1 MRASFFFSH
10 LAREARGQRW
20 RVVFFVACLAI
31 GVAAVVAVASLAT
44 GFDRSLRGEARQL
57 LGADLAIESWRPIPP
72 EVEATLTAIP
82 GSALAR
88 IEETVTLV
96 AGPARADGRPGPS
109 RLVELKAVESGYP
122 FYGEVALAP
131 PGRLADALDP
141 AGAVAQPD
149 LLRALGIGIGDEL
162 AVGGSRFVV
171 RAEVTAEPDRIGGA
185 FSLGPRLFLSREGL
199 AKTGLVARGSRVEN
213 KLLWKAPETW
223 KADELAALAKRLKDD
238 AGASYRV
245 ETYTEAQPQ
254 LRRGIRRAESFLGL
268 VALLSLLAGGIGV
281 AQTVRAWLE
290 GRLDAIAVLKCLGVR
305 PREVLWLY
313 LGQTVALGLFGSL
326 VGALLGVLVQLALP
340 ALLGPL
346 VPAGV
351 VQPWQPGAILRGLGL
366 GTAVAAIFCL
376 GPLSS
381 LLQVPPARV
390 LRRNAEP
397 LAQNRIARWAIP
409 LVLGAGIFGLA
420 TFQADSVPAGLGFTA
435 GIGVAGGLLTLAA
448 WGLIRLARH
457 LRDRLAGGPIQLTQ
471 GLAALTRPGAG
482 TLGAIVALG
491 LGVLVVLA
499 TFLVE
504 DRLAGRLEAELPQ
517 DAPNLFLIDIQ
528 PQQWPGVSELLT
540 RYGALRQESVPVI
553 TARLAAIDGASTE
566 ALAKTRRG
574 GQRWALTREQRLT
587 YLDQLPADNEV
598 VEGELFADPDQLEI
612 SVEKEFAQELG
623 IAVGSL
629 LAFDIQGVTLDL
641 VVTSLR
647 TVNWEGFGLNF
658 YLVAEPAALAEA
670 PQQRVAA
677 VRLPEEAEQDFQDD
691 LAARYP
697 NVTLI
702 NLREILTKVAAV
714 LRRISLGV
722 RLLGSF
728 TTLAGIAILGGAV
741 SASAA
746 RRGREV
752 ALLKTLGMTRW
763 GVAGSFAVEYA
774 LTGLVAG
781 GIGAVG
787 AGALAWVVL
796 TRRMEVPWE
805 TSPWPFLAALGI
817 TIALA
822 TVAGLLASARALAE
836 RPIEVLRGEG

>member
-20 RVVFFVACLAI
+20 RVVFFVACLAV

-72 EVEATLTAIP
+72 EVETTLAAIP
-82 GSALAR
+82 GSALSR

-96 AGPARADGRPGPS
+96 AGPPREDGRPGPS
-109 RLVELKAVESGYP
+109 RLVELKAVEPGYP
-122 FYGEVALAP
+122 FYGEVALEP
-131 PGRLADALDP
+131 PGRLTEVLDAE
-141 AGAVAQPD
+141 GAVAQPD
-149 LLRALGIGIGDEL
+149 LLRALGVGVGDPL
-162 AVGGSRFVV
+162 AVGGARFVV
-171 RAEVTAEPDRIGGA
+171 RAEVISEPDRIGGA

-199 AKTGLVARGSRVEN
+199 ARTGLVARGSRVEN
-213 KLLWKAPETW
+213 KLLWKAPATW
-223 KADELAALAKRLKDD
+223 RADELSPLAKRLKDQ

-245 ETYTEAQPQ
+245 ETYTEAQPE

-313 LGQTVALGLFGSL
+313 VGQTVALGLFGSL

-340 ALLGPL
+340 AALGPL

-351 VQPWQPGAILRGLGL
+351 VQPWQPAAILRGLGL
-366 GTAVAAIFCL
+366 GTLVAAIFCL
-376 GPLSS
+376 GPLTA

-390 LRRNAEP
+390 LRRNAERLP
-397 LAQNRIARWAIP
+397 SNRVTRWAIP
-409 LVLGAGIFGLA
+409 SVLGAGIFGLA
-420 TFQADSVPAGLGFTA
+420 SFQAQSVLAGLGFTA
-435 GIGVAGGLLTLAA
+435 GIAVAGGLLTLAA
-448 WGLIRLARH
+448 WGLIRLARR
-457 LRDRLAGGPIQLTQ
+457 LRDRLPSGSIQLTQ
-471 GLAALTRPGAG
+471 GLAALTRPGSG

-504 DRLAGRLEAELPQ
+504 DRLAGRLEAELPK

-528 PQQWPGVSELLT
+528 PQQWQGVAALLAAH
-540 RYGALRQESVPVI
+540 GSLRQDSVPVI

-566 ALAKTRRG
+566 ELARTRRG

-598 VEGELFADPDQLEI
+598 VEGKLFDDARQLEV
-612 SVEKEFAQELG
+612 SVEQEYARELG
-623 IAVGSL
+623 LSLGSL
-629 LAFDIQGVTLDL
+629 LTFDIQGVTLDL
-641 VVTSLR
+641 AVTSLR

-658 YLVAEPAALAEA
+658 YLIAEPAALADA

-677 VRLPEEAEQDFQDD
+677 VRLPDDREQAFQDE
-691 LAARYP
+691 LAFLYP

-702 NLREILTKVAAV
+702 NVREILTKVAEV

-728 TTLAGIAILGGAV
+728 TTLAGIAILAGAV

-781 GIGAVG
+781 GIGAAG

-805 TSPWPFLAALGI
+805 SSPWPFLAALGL

-822 TVAGLLASARALAE
+822 TVAGLAASLRALAE